1 MPVGGF
7 IGSVSGAAFSKL
19 GRRMAMILIDIISI
33 IGCLMYL
40 WAVYYK
46 SLSCLEIARLVCGI
60 CSGLNTTIVPLYIQE
75 ISPLSISG
83 ATGSYNELFITIGI
97 WVTSL
102 IGLGLGEPND
112 G

>member
-40 WAVYYK
+40 
-46 SLSCLEIARLVCGI
+46 
-60 CSGLNTTIVPLYIQE
+60 
-75 ISPLSISG
+75 
-83 ATGSYNELFITIGI
+83 
-97 WVTSL
+97 
-102 IGLGLGEPND
+102 
-112 G
+112 